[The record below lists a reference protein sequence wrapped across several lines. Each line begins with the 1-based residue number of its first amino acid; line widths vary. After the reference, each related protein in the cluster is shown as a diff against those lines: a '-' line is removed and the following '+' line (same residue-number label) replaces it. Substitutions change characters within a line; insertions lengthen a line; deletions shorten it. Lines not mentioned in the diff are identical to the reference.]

1 MASNGYR
8 LHTVVALAAA
18 AALGFGY
25 AAPVAAGKPSWA
37 GNGGGN
43 GHGKP
48 EKSYEGNGHGKPE
61 KSYEG
66 NGHGKADN
74 DRGGHRDWDGKQ
86 RTYFKSQDRT
96 VVHNYYEREY
106 HKGKGCPPGL
116 AKKHNGCMPPG
127 QAKKWRYGHTLPRDV
142 VWYPVPRELV
152 IQLPAPPSG
161 YKYVRVASDILM
173 IAVGSSMVVDAI
185 TDLGQL

>member
-8 LHTVVALAAA
+8 LHNVVALAAA
-18 AALGFGY
+18 AALGFAY

-43 GHGKP
+43 GHGKS
-48 EKSYEGNGHGKPE
+48 EKSY
-61 KSYEG
+61 
-66 NGHGKADN
+66 ADN
-74 DRGGHRDWDGKQ
+74 KHGGGKKDRDDDRGEHRKWDGKNK
-86 RTYFKSQDRT
+86 TYFESRDRD
-96 VVHNYYEREY
+96 VVRDYYRGEY

-127 QAKKWRYGHTLPRDV
+127 QAKKWRYGHPLPRDV